1 MVTNGFK
8 RKNVPQEY
16 LIARKKARSKK
27 SKQDVP
33 VPDDLDWSFV
43 YSNDQLRTITK
54 TSNIA
59 IFCKMQHFKYVA
71 HVTRLGNYYFKKQ
84 ILFASERKKY
94 SRNRWTKMEK

>member
-1 MVTNGFK
+1 MA
-8 RKNVPQEY
+8 
-16 LIARKKARSKK
+16 LKKARSKK

-59 IFCKMQHFKYVA
+59 IFCKMRYFTYVA
-71 HVTRLGNYYFKKQ
+71 HFTRLGNDYLKKQ
-84 ILFASERKKY
+84 ILFTSEH
-94 SRNRWTKMEK
+94 